1 MSASPEPKGLAAL
14 VARIDDRLNPVLVK
28 EVRQALRGKQFRSS
42 FGFTLTIS
50 AIVAVSIVLGSAP
63 RAEWVPIGP
72 PFFIG
77 VFSCLAVAVIGFVP
91 MAAFQSMGSEW
102 DENTYDMLSLSHL
115 RPRHIVLGK
124 LLSAGIQAL
133 LYFSVFG
140 FFSVFTFLLG
150 GVDLS
155 IVMVAIPLLAV
166 ISLALSS
173 VAVGLSSLS
182 QKRMVRVVLMVVLSA
197 GLVGAIFGSIG
208 MVVQSVEFSIDFS
221 LPEVQAAISGML
233 VSSFVLGGLF
243 FVLACSRLAHPEEN
257 RSTGLRV
264 FGFALVLVGMYWIG
278 WLFEQIGQAEVIG
291 FLSCGVV
298 LAVTLVG
305 TFFTT
310 EREALGRRVAV
321 HLPSNNLARFAL
333 LPWLPGGGRG
343 TLWVL
348 GMHGLTLAWAWML
361 LNSLPSATSLTG
373 ITMIAPADAHENF
386 GLVLTA
392 VSYSLIY
399 LMVPSALRS
408 NRTAEL
414 KPSMQARVAIPVL
427 FLAGMLLPAILG
439 FMVGDRDLAEAEHI
453 GNPFWALDRI
463 SRIGDEPFLGSLMG
477 PILILAG
484 LALVLQLP
492 RVVRAIL
499 EVLRAPRLD
508 GNTVGLTVLPDGT
521 IDELPIE
528 DLDDEAG
535 VQTK

>member
-1 MSASPEPKGLAAL
+1 MSAPTTTEPTGFAAL
-14 VARIDDRLNPVLVK
+14 VARLDDRLNPVLVK

-42 FGFTLTIS
+42 FGFTLAIS

-77 VFSCLAVAVIGFVP
+77 VFSCLTVAVIGFVP
-91 MAAFQSMGSEW
+91 MSAFQSMGSEW

-155 IVMVAIPLLAV
+155 LVMVAIPLLAV
-166 ISLALSS
+166 VSLALSS
-173 VAVGLSSLS
+173 LAVGLSSLS

-221 LPEVQAAISGML
+221 QPEVQAAISGML
-233 VSSFVLGGLF
+233 VSAFVLGGLF

-264 FGFALVLVGMYWIG
+264 FGFALVLVAMYWIG
-278 WLFEQIGQAEVIG
+278 WLYEQIGQAEVIG
-291 FLSCGVV
+291 FLSCVVV
-298 LAVTLVG
+298 LAVTLLG
-305 TFFTT
+305 TFFAT
-310 EREALGRRVAV
+310 EREDLGRRVSV
-321 HLPSNNLARFAL
+321 HLPSSTLARFAL
-333 LPWLPGGGRG
+333 LPWLPGGARG

-348 GMHGLTLAWAWML
+348 GMHGLILAWAWML
-361 LNSLPSATSLTG
+361 LNALPAGASAFG
-373 ITMIAPADAHENF
+373 IMGAVAPGDAHSSF
-386 GLVLTA
+386 GLVVTA
-392 VSYSLIY
+392 VAYSLIY

-408 NRTAEL
+408 NRTPEL
-414 KPSMQARVAIPVL
+414 KRSVQARIAVPVL
-427 FLAGMLLPAILG
+427 FLAGMLLPAIVG
-439 FMVGDRDLAEAEHI
+439 FMVGNRDLSEAEHL
-453 GNPFWALDRI
+453 GNPFWVLDRVD
-463 SRIGDEPFLGSLMG
+463 RIGTDPYMTTLMG
-477 PILILAG
+477 PILVLAG
-484 LALVLQLP
+484 LTLVLQLP
-492 RVVRAIL
+492 RLVRGVL
-499 EVLRAPRLD
+499 EVQRAPRLD

-521 IDELPIE
+521 IDELPV
-528 DLDDEAG
+528 DDDEG
-535 VQTK
+535 VEAQ